1 MKRVEH
7 YKEIFERYG
16 GMMRRMQREDERV
29 YYKDIQRLIRDGHI
43 EKVRYGYYQWV
54 DPDDFS
60 EVGTIIRLFPDAIL
74 CMDTALRYYGYSDRT
89 PGEWHVAVSKD
100 SGKSRFNI
108 DYPFVKPY
116 YVTPS
121 VLELGLKT
129 GEIDGHSIR
138 IYDKDRVI
146 CDCLRY
152 RNKMDKE
159 IFNKAI
165 QNYINDTS
173 KHIPRLLEYA
183 EPLRTKKLAKELI
196 GVWLEW
202 PILPLPFSQN

>member
-1 MKRVEH
+1 MCDTQH
-7 YKEIFERYG
+7 YKEIFDRYG
-16 GMMRRMQREDERV
+16 GMMRTTQLAEEKVFYLQRQ
-29 YYKDIQRLIRDGHI
+29 KLIEEGYI
-43 EKVRYGYYQWV
+43 EKVRRGYYQWI
-54 DPDDFS
+54 DHEDFS
-60 EVGTIIRLFPDAIL
+60 ETGTVIRLFPDAIL

-89 PGEWHVAVSKD
+89 PGDWHLAVSKD

-116 YVTPS
+116 YIEPA
-121 VLELGLKT
+121 VLELGLTK
-129 GEIDGHSIR
+129 GNMDGYEIR

-165 QNYINDTS
+165 QNYIADPEKS
-173 KHIPRLLEYA
+173 IPKLMEYA
-183 EPLRTKKLAKELI
+183 GPLRVKKIVKDLI
-196 GVWLEW
+196 GVWL
-202 PILPLPFSQN
+202 

>member
-1 MKRVEH
+1 MYDIEYYKR
-7 YKEIFERYG
+7 IFDRYG
-16 GMMRRMQREDERV
+16 GMMRTTQLAEEKVFYPQRE
-29 YYKDIQRLIRDGHI
+29 KLIAEGYV
-43 EKVRYGYYQWV
+43 EKVRRGYYQWV
-54 DPDDFS
+54 NPDDFS
-60 EVGTIIRLFPDAIL
+60 EAGTVTQLFPDAIL

-89 PGEWHVAVSKD
+89 PADWHLAVSKD

-116 YVTPS
+116 YVVPK
-121 VLELGLKT
+121 VLELGLTK
-129 GEIDGHSIR
+129 GNMDGHEVR

-165 QNYINDTS
+165 QNYIADPEKS
-173 KHIPRLLEYA
+173 IPKLLEYA
-183 EPLRTKKLAKELI
+183 EPLRVKKIAKDLI
-196 GVWLEW
+196 GVWL
-202 PILPLPFSQN
+202 